1 MFGGGGSQRSRG
13 AQHLQTV
20 VSIPFLDAIRGCSKD
35 IEIDYT
41 ILDAAGKQ
49 KRVQKT
55 LTVKVCTCLR

>member
-1 MFGGGGSQRSRG
+1 MFGGGASQRSRG

-49 KRVQKT
+49 KRIQKT
-55 LTVKVCTCLR
+55 LTVKVRNCLC